1 MLDEHSTSIGTRFSY
16 VIVFLIYMI
25 FFKTISYKERGYPC
39 EYFQYI
45 YVQIIFCSSSED
57 FILSFA
63 KRSQEGYTGGR
74 MNVDE

>member
-39 EYFQYI
+39 E
-45 YVQIIFCSSSED
+45 
-57 FILSFA
+57 
-63 KRSQEGYTGGR
+63 
-74 MNVDE
+74 